1 MNDMQKKNAVRQMK
15 ADENQRTS
23 FKKFNLSTYNTPS
36 YKEHHKEQNQKKE
49 KEKQDLRG
57 FQIVYNWFSKSGAEK
72 RHDQHEKTLH
82 DTVMNNFKRW
92 KHLDSA
98 NELFNDPAFLKTLF
112 GGFWIVGTIIF
123 LWVEY
128 MLSNIGSSL
137 YDRPNK
143 YTFLETLNPFYC
155 YGLKIFFVCAM
166 AAASIYLWLCIHHRF
181 RDLNIAQEGSAKWA
195 THEDIARDYYLV
207 DIRDHF
213 QGCGGVPIYWEDDH
227 HVYIDN
233 DKAKHTLIVGKT
245 ASGKTQTQVDSMIYL
260 FAMAKE
266 KSSMLINDAKLE
278 LATAFMPFLQEQGY
292 EVILINMVDSLYS
305 MGFNPLAIVVQL
317 YRQGEEE
324 NIHELI
330 EEAKNFA
337 LKFCYSVFHPDE
349 PCGSGNEKYFKD
361 SSTALLSGLIMAQTK
376 DAIDADRELNRN
388 RRLNFEDDQKRKMML
403 AVNQLSDDDRR
414 TYFVQQFYEKQ
425 RVFCSSA
432 RAEQKTIS
440 KFNTDY
446 DKEDIVKMIHAK
458 RISIPYK
465 KEVFK
470 EIHPNAER
478 VTVYSIMRMI
488 NKLTGEKVPNTEKN
502 MLDIYFSEREDGD
515 LGKELYST
523 AQSASE
529 KTKGNIY
536 STLHTDMQGF
546 NYESIAKITAKMDI
560 DYMEIGYGRKPVAI
574 FLGLPDYNPSIHFLA
589 TAFIDQLLYSLTSN
603 AAHSP
608 GATLPRRFAFILDEF
623 GNMPPLNGFAN
634 TITVARSRNISLI
647 MAIQSYS
654 QLDKL
659 YGKEDSVTIS
669 GNCANQIYIKSADN
683 ESNERM
689 SKLLGNTT
697 IMVRNR
703 TGSSRPWHLKAEET
717 EMAKS
722 RPLLYADELAR
733 LIFGEQIVYRVD
745 TSSSFNPANIK
756 TGRKKRKNKPLPR
769 PLPIYCTYDT
779 DTGENHLMRPA
790 FQYLSGIMPKKGQML
805 YESRITE
812 MLYRRLHDE
821 REELIR
827 ENHEIYLQRVAA
839 QGKKNVPPEPV
850 IPHLPLHPEVI
861 PGIKIPKLQRLD
873 LSKHLYPVNEWLK
886 MYNMTYQMYKETY
899 GEDLH
904 LKSLIMA
911 SGRIQKT
918 DNPQDMNKQIDG
930 FPIRMVYKTL
940 NHELHS
946 PQDAVFS
953 QAFAIMKNLMPTV
966 MNIES
971 GNKRIW
977 HFLKDMIPAEKE
989 DMNITPPKTPEP
1001 PSPQAKTK
1009 SAAAVDID
1017 KQKNETPPPQEQ
1029 EAPPQI
1035 TNFRTTRRSV
1045 RRRVRRH

>member
-1 MNDMQKKNAVRQMK
+1 MNDLQKENAVRQMK
-15 ADENQRTS
+15 ADNNQRTS
-23 FKKFNLSTYNTPS
+23 FKEFNLSTYNTPS
-36 YKEHHKEQNQKKE
+36 YKEHHKKQNQKKE
-49 KEKQDLRG
+49 KQNLRG

-72 RHDQHEKTLH
+72 RHDRHEKALH

-92 KHLDSA
+92 KHLDGA
-98 NELFNDPAFLKTLF
+98 NELFNDPAFLRTIF
-112 GGFWIVGTIIF
+112 AVFWIVCTIIF

-128 MLSNIGSSL
+128 LLSNIGSSL

-143 YTFLETLNPFYC
+143 YTFLETLNPAYC
-155 YGLKIFFVCAM
+155 YGLKIFYVCIM
-166 AAASIYLWLCIHHRF
+166 AAVTIFLRLRIYYRF
-181 RDLNIAQEGSAKWA
+181 RDLNTAQEGSAKWA
-195 THEDIARDYYLV
+195 THDDIARDYCLV

-227 HVYIDN
+227 HVYVDN

-245 ASGKTQTQVDSMIYL
+245 ASGKTQTQIEPMIHLY
-260 FAMAKE
+260 AMAQE
-266 KSSMLINDAKLE
+266 KASMLVNDAKLE
-278 LATAFMPFLQEQGY
+278 LATAFTPFLKEQGY
-292 EVILINMVDSLYS
+292 KVILVNMIDPMYS
-305 MGFNPLAIVVQL
+305 SGFNPLSIVVQL

-324 NIHELI
+324 NIPELI
-330 EEAKNFA
+330 ENAELFA

-361 SSTALLSGLIMAQTK
+361 SSTSLLSGLIMAQTK
-376 DAIDADRELNRN
+376 DAVEADRELNRS

-403 AVNQLSDDDRR
+403 AVNKLSEDDRR
-414 TYFVQQFYEKQ
+414 IYLVQQFFDKQ
-425 RVFCSSA
+425 RVFCSPS
-432 RAEQKTIS
+432 RAEKKTIE
-440 KFNTDY
+440 KFNSDY
-446 DKEDIVKMIHAK
+446 DEKDIVNMIHAK
-458 RISIPYK
+458 RITVSYE
-465 KEVFK
+465 KENFR
-470 EIHPNAER
+470 EIYPNAER

-502 MLDIYFSEREDGD
+502 MLDVYFSEREDGD

-574 FLGLPDYNPSIHFLA
+574 FLGLPDYNHANYFLA

-623 GNMPPLNGFAN
+623 GNMPPLNGFAQ
-634 TITVARSRNISLI
+634 TITVARSRNICLI

-669 GNCANQIYIKSADN
+669 GNCANQIYIKSADP

-689 SKLLGNTT
+689 SKMLGNTT

-703 TGSSRPWHLKAEET
+703 TGSSRPWHFKAEET

-722 RPLLYADELAR
+722 RPLLYPDECAR
-733 LIFGEQIVYRVD
+733 LIFGEQIIYRVD
-745 TSSSFNPANIK
+745 TSSSFNPADINS
-756 TGRKKRKNKPLPR
+756 GRKKRKNKPLPR

-779 DTGENHLMRPA
+779 ITGENHLMRPA

-821 REELIR
+821 RKELIR
-827 ENHEIYLQRVAA
+827 ENHQIYLQRVSA
-839 QGKKNVPPEPV
+839 QGRKNIPPEPM
-850 IPHLPLHPEVI
+850 IPSLPLHPEVI
-861 PGIKIPKLQRLD
+861 PGIQIPKLQRLD
-873 LSKHLYPVNEWLK
+873 LSRHLYPVNEWLR

-911 SGRIQKT
+911 SGRIQNSN
-918 DNPQDMNKQIDG
+918 DPQDMNKQIDA
-930 FPIRMVYKTL
+930 FPMRLVYQTL

-946 PQDAVFS
+946 PQDAVFNR
-953 QAFAIMKNLMPTV
+953 AFAIMKNLMPTIMQV
-966 MNIES
+966 ES
-971 GNKRIW
+971 GDKRIW

-989 DMNITPPKTPEP
+989 DMNITPPKTPESS
-1001 PSPQAKTK
+1001 SPQTKTK

-1017 KQKNETPPPQEQ
+1017 KQKNETAPPQEQ